1 MIGTSAG
8 PMPAAASLAATST
21 CAVRSVDPP
30 VSWRVWAYVTGPE
43 FPDIAGAFVDV
54 LVEGPWQQRA
64 FAPTGQ

>member
-1 MIGTSAG
+1 MDAARLPAG
-8 PMPAAASLAATST
+8 PASIVGGPLVAG
-21 CAVRSVDPP
+21 VDPP

-64 FAPTGQ
+64 FAAPSQ